1 MPEMSTMH
9 TEEQRSRGSA
19 SWIPSQSR
27 CNKATYRSHSTPAD
41 EAENQDPERVPFLQ
55 PSSCSLPSDADERSQ
70 HGPVPS
76 AFAVTITACV
86 VMLILDIASS
96 VPTAPRMVIFED
108 IICRNHYAAW
118 RDISRLGDCKVN
130 AVQGE
135 LALINGW
142 KDTFE
147 KIPALLVSI
156 PYGALADRIG
166 RKKVLILA
174 LTGCLLCDTWVAI
187 VCRFPRVFPLRA
199 VWVSGLW
206 QLIGGGGA
214 SVISMCYTLIGDVCS
229 PEKRLEHSTAAF
241 SQLYAAV
248 LISELISIPL
258 GSSLISLEPWIPVL
272 GSLGFLALAICFA
285 LLFAPNFANSA
296 KSSRFS
302 QSDRLIQGPKS
313 VRSGKI
319 RHRLSH
325 TMAKLGDN
333 CQWITMDVCLML
345 GAFFSCQLSR
355 QVSGI
360 LLQYSSFKF
369 NWGYAKASY
378 LISLRSGINLLVL
391 VTLIPTLKRLFTNS
405 GRCGQAQSDKYI
417 TLISG
422 ACLALGSFII
432 FLAASPA
439 VLILGQIFFAIGFS
453 FTVTAHSFLTAMV
466 DSHHLGLVN
475 TGVTTANSVGHMA
488 GGPLLASIFQWGL
501 QLGHFWVGIPFLFT
515 AVLLLIATLAV
526 SISNAP

>member
-1 MPEMSTMH
+1 MYPER
-9 TEEQRSRGSA
+9 QGFRGAA
-19 SWIPSQSR
+19 SWKSSQSR
-27 CNKATYRSHSTPAD
+27 WNKAIYRSHSTSPD
-41 EAENQDPERVPFLQ
+41 EAENEDPERVPFLQ
-55 PSSCSLPSDADERSQ
+55 ASDRSLQNDADRRSH

-76 AFAVTITACV
+76 VFAVTITACM
-86 VMLILDIASS
+86 VMLILDITSA

-118 RDISRLGDCKVN
+118 WDISKLGDCKVK

-142 KDTFE
+142 KETFE

-187 VCRFPRVFPLRA
+187 IQGLFPRVFPLRA
-199 VWVSGLW
+199 VWMSGLW
-206 QLIGGGGA
+206 QLVGGGGA
-214 SVISMCYTLIGDVCS
+214 LVISMCYTLIGDVCS
-229 PEKRLEHSTAAF
+229 PEKRTTAF

-258 GSSLISLEPWIPVL
+258 GSSLISLNPWIPVL
-272 GSLGFLALAICFA
+272 GSLGFLALAILFA
-285 LLFAPNFANSA
+285 LLFAPNFVHSA
-296 KSSRFS
+296 PKPRDCE
-302 QSDRLIQGPKS
+302 SDIQTQGPNS

-319 RHRLSH
+319 RDRLSY
-325 TMAKLGDN
+325 TWAKVGDN
-333 CQWITMDVCLML
+333 CQWITRDVCLML

-378 LISLRSGINLLVL
+378 LISLRSGINLVVL
-391 VTLIPTLKRLFTNS
+391 ATLIPALKRLFTKIWRS
-405 GRCGQAQSDKYI
+405 RQAQSDKYI

-422 ACLALGSFII
+422 LCLALGSFII
-432 FLAASPA
+432 FLAASPG
-439 VLILGQIFFAIGFS
+439 VLILGQIFSSIGFA
-453 FTVTAHSFLTAMV
+453 FAVTAHSLLTAMV
-466 DSHHLGLVN
+466 DPRHLGLAN
-475 TGVTTANSVGHMA
+475 TGVTVTNSVGHMA

-501 QLGHFWVGIPFLFT
+501 QMGGFWVGTPFLFT
-515 AVLLLIATLAV
+515 AVLLSIATLAV